1 MKVLI
6 ANRAGCPDNVL
17 SKIFTVLKDKDY
29 ECYTLNIP
37 CQFLYETSKDIDPD
51 VYILNKGYEGYDG
64 IRLVRQIRMHKPEAI
79 VIMLTG
85 DGPSTLHPELHFIK
99 GEKLVKLT
107 DINHL
112 LKIYNRIKWQSQPG
126 LKYYERKWCF
136 FRLDIS
142 SIHYLLVNLLNNS
155 SLTKANQRI
164 LATAV

>member
-6 ANRAGCPDNVL
+6 ANRAECPDNVL
-17 SKIFTVLKDKDY
+17 AEMFTGVKEY

-37 CQFLYETSKDIDPD
+37 CQFLFETSKDIDPD

-64 IRLVRQIRMHKPEAI
+64 IRLVRQIHMHNPEAI

-85 DGPSTLHPELHFIK
+85 DGPSTLHPKLHFIQ
-99 GEKLVKLT
+99 GEKLEKIT
-107 DINHL
+107 DINLL
-112 LKIYNRIKWQSQPG
+112 LKIYNRIKWQTQPG

-136 FRLDIS
+136 FRLDFS

-155 SLTKANQRI
+155 SLPKANQRI
-164 LATAV
+164 MATTVV